1 MKIAVT
7 TPTGN
12 VGRHIVAML
21 IRAGVRPTVLAR
33 NSSRLDPGVRDH
45 VDVVTVD
52 QRDSDAVVAATAN
65 VDALLW
71 IDPPTGAPDPTAEYA
86 RIGANAA
93 RAVTANGIART
104 VFLSSIG
111 AEKRHGVGE
120 IDGLARTEEALD
132 ATGASVVH
140 LRCGYF
146 FTNLL
151 TELDAIRGGVLPVI
165 VPTDLPMAWVAPRD
179 IAEVATHR
187 LLSTEWSGRH
197 VQAVHG
203 PADLS
208 WDQAAAIIAE
218 AVGRPVRA
226 ERIPDDDMRKF
237 LREAGM
243 GDEGVEAIMGM
254 STGMRDGFVP
264 EQQRDITTTTPTTLA
279 SWSYDVLRPLL
290 WGSSS

>member
-12 VGRHIVAML
+12 VGRHVVAML

-33 NSSRLDPGVRDH
+33 DPGRIDAGVRDL
-45 VDVVTVD
+45 VDAVTVD
-52 QRDSDAVVAATAN
+52 LGDGDAVVAATAD
-65 VDALLW
+65 VDTLLW
-71 IDPPTGAPDPTAEYA
+71 IDPPNEAPDPIAEYA
-86 RIGANAA
+86 RIGGNAA
-93 RAVTANGIART
+93 RAVTANGIDRT

-132 ATGASVVH
+132 QTGGSVVH

-151 TELDAIRGGVLPVI
+151 GQLDAIRGGVLPVI
-165 VPTDLPMAWVAPRD
+165 LPTDQPMAWVAPRD

-187 LLSTEWSGRH
+187 LLSAEWSGRH

-208 WDQAAAIIAE
+208 WDQAAAVIAD
-218 AVGRPVRA
+218 ATGRPLRA
-226 ERIPDDDMRKF
+226 ERIPDDDMRQL
-237 LREAGM
+237 LRKADL
-243 GDEGVEAIMGM
+243 GDGLVEAIMGM

-264 EQQRDITTTTPTTLA
+264 EQPRDLTTTTPTTLA

-290 WGSSS
+290 